1 MKSPKLWLKAERAQQ
16 IRKTALEL
24 LRRVHY
30 VGGIVPVDRAAHEL
44 GASIRY
50 APYDGELAGML
61 IRNGSESVIAVNSAH
76 HKNRQRFTIAHECG
90 HLCLHSDKLYVDK
103 NFFVLN
109 RDERSSN
116 ADDIKEIEAN
126 QFAAELLMP
135 FPNLFRDL
143 RSSKIDLED
152 EQQISNVAKLYGVS
166 VQAMTY
172 RVANLFMIQLVER
185 PK

>member
-1 MKSPKLWLKAERAQQ
+1 MKSPKLWLKAERVSE
-16 IRKTALEL
+16 IRRMALEL
-24 LRRVHY
+24 LRKIRY
-30 VGGIVPVDRAAHEL
+30 EGGIVPVDRVAREL

-61 IRNGSESVIAVNSAH
+61 IRNGSDSIIAVNSAH

-90 HLCLHSDKLYVDK
+90 HLYLHSDQLYVDK

-109 RDERSSN
+109 RDGRSSN

-135 FPNLFRDL
+135 FPNIFRDL

-152 EQQISNVAKLYGVS
+152 EQQISSVAKLYGVS

-172 RVANLFMIQLVER
+172 RVANLFMIQSVER
-185 PK
+185 RK